1 MKINFAKTI
10 KFCERNKDQNYR
22 AIYSYIQKAIKYV
35 KKLYDANPDLSE
47 LEINELIKEK
57 TSNMTIEY
65 TENADCVSEI
75 NQIVMSEEVLKD
87 KKIIYEE
94 YDKIKDMDLS
104 NFIEG
109 MELTFE
115 DSSINSRENIKPL
128 LAMLR
133 KQKAELGEDT
143 ISDIKE
149 YMNDKSKYTIP
160 NKTRVS
166 IEKIYGMISGEERDQ
181 LVEFI
186 KQNKIEVE
194 KILKAKYIRLMVQI
208 GQFFETFELLDQ
220 MNAINDI
227 NMRRIGLEQLE
238 NDLDNSNNDK
248 SKIAIKDLFDEDYL
262 KTLDLEKLAILN
274 TFWQN
279 RFAKETKSIND
290 GIFFL
295 STLNVFKDIKE
306 GKKIEITPDMIDAL
320 AIKSSFMQ
328 IISKA
333 TISTTSQDVKK
344 YEFSKRG
351 NRIVYDPTEALKEFD
366 EKYRDEYKKYFDK
379 ILPQSQN
386 SLYSDIADSIILYT
400 NKENIYF
407 CKDATLMNLLN
418 TFLNNE
424 KIRNWGYIEE
434 FGEAK
439 KPITEKKYVL
449 IGIDYEGFNMP
460 LRVHMKR
467 EDLEDKLRMI
477 KNNMIIPIYDGG
489 DDFVYR
495 NSIIKTQNFL
505 PLDKNHKNEIRQL
518 SLECKEN
525 DERYKFVK
533 HLNFLRKADEFPEH
547 LKEEVQEGRKT
558 IKRRVRKY
566 IDVSTG
572 KMFTIEK
579 KKYIPIDTDIGGI
592 GKNDDGESER

>member
-10 KFCERNKDQNYR
+10 RFCERNKDQNYR

-47 LEINELIKEK
+47 VEINELIKEK
-57 TSNMTIEY
+57 MSKITIEY
-65 TENADCVSEI
+65 TQNADCVTDI
-75 NQIVMSEEVLKD
+75 NQIAMSEEVLKD

-94 YDKIKDMDLS
+94 YEKIKDMDLS
-104 NFIEG
+104 GFVEG
-109 MELTFE
+109 KEVRYGKPAA
-115 DSSINSRENIKPL
+115 NCRENIKSL
-128 LAMLR
+128 LGMLR
-133 KQKAELGEDT
+133 IQKAELDEET
-143 ISDIKE
+143 KEFIKD
-149 YMNDKSKYTIP
+149 YMKNKSKYRISSE
-160 NKTRVS
+160 TRHSVEE
-166 IEKIYGMISGEERDQ
+166 IAGMIIGEEKEQ

-186 KQNKIEVE
+186 KLNKKIVE
-194 KILKAKYIRLMVQI
+194 KILKNKYIQLMV
-208 GQFFETFELLDQ
+208 GTGRFFETFELLDQ
-220 MNAINDI
+220 MNSINDI
-227 NMRRIGLEQLE
+227 NMRRIGIEQLE
-238 NDLDNSNNDK
+238 NDLDNNDNDK
-248 SKIAIKDLFDEDYL
+248 SKIAIRDLFDENYL
-262 KTLDLEKLAILN
+262 KTLSLDELAVLN

-290 GIFFL
+290 GLFFL
-295 STLNVFKDIKE
+295 STLNVFKDIKDGQE
-306 GKKIEITPDMIDAL
+306 IEITPEMIDAL
-320 AIKSSFMQ
+320 AIKSLFMQ
-328 IISKA
+328 IVSKSINLEVSQNLEKYQLEKRGHA
-333 TISTTSQDVKK
+333 TTYDPEEILR
-344 YEFSKRG
+344 EFSNNYSDKYKR
-351 NRIVYDPTEALKEFD
+351 
-366 EKYRDEYKKYFDK
+366 YFDQ
-379 ILPQSQN
+379 ILPQSRN
-386 SLYSDIADSIILYT
+386 SLYSDICNSIMLNT
-400 NKENIYF
+400 NKENIYY
-407 CKDATLMNLLN
+407 CKDAILISLLN

-424 KIRNWGYIEE
+424 KIKNWGYIEE
-434 FGEAK
+434 FGEEK
-439 KPITEKKYVL
+439 KPITDKKYIL

-467 EDLEDKLRMI
+467 ENLEEKLKII
-477 KNNMIIPIYDGG
+477 KNDMIIPIYDGG

>member
-10 KFCERNKDQNYR
+10 KFCEKSKDQNYR
-22 AIYSYIQKAIKYV
+22 AIYSYMQKAIKYV
-35 KKLYDANPDLSE
+35 KKLYDENPDLSE
-47 LEINELIKEK
+47 TDIKELIKEK
-57 TSNMTIEY
+57 MSNMTLVY

-115 DSSINSRENIKPL
+115 DSSTNSRENIKPL

-133 KQKAELGEDT
+133 KQKSDLGEDT
-143 ISDIKE
+143 INDIKE
-149 YMNDKSKYTIP
+149 YMKDKSKYTIP

-166 IEKIYGMISGEERDQ
+166 IEKIYGMISGEEKDQ

-194 KILKAKYIRLMVQI
+194 KILKNKYIGLMFQT
-208 GQFFETFELLDQ
+208 GKFFETFELLDQ
-220 MNAINDI
+220 MNAVNDI

-238 NDLDNSNNDK
+238 NDLDNDDNDK
-248 SKIAIKDLFDEDYL
+248 SKIAIRNLFDVNYL

-295 STLNVFKDIKE
+295 STLNSFKDIKE
-306 GKKIEITPDMIDAL
+306 GKEIEITPDMIDAL
-320 AIKSSFMQ
+320 AIKSAFMQ
-328 IISKA
+328 IVSKA
-333 TISTTSQDVKK
+333 TISTRSQDVKQ
-344 YEFSKRG
+344 YEFSKKG
-351 NRIVYDPTEALKEFD
+351 NRIVYDPTEALIDFD
-366 EKYRDEYKKYFDK
+366 EKYRDEYKEYFDK
-379 ILPQSQN
+379 ILPQSEN

-407 CKDATLMNLLN
+407 SKDATLMNLLN
-418 TFLNNE
+418 TFLNSE

-434 FGEAK
+434 FDK
-439 KPITEKKYVL
+439 KDKPITEKKYVL

-477 KNNMIIPIYDGG
+477 KNDMIIPIYDGG
-489 DDFVYR
+489 DDFVYK

-525 DERYKFVK
+525 DERYKFIK

>member
-10 KFCERNKDQNYR
+10 RFCERNKDQNYR

-295 STLNVFKDIKE
+295 STLNVFKDIK
-306 GKKIEITPDMIDAL
+306 
-320 AIKSSFMQ
+320 
-328 IISKA
+328 
-333 TISTTSQDVKK
+333 
-344 YEFSKRG
+344 
-351 NRIVYDPTEALKEFD
+351 
-366 EKYRDEYKKYFDK
+366 
-379 ILPQSQN
+379 
-386 SLYSDIADSIILYT
+386 
-400 NKENIYF
+400 
-407 CKDATLMNLLN
+407 
-418 TFLNNE
+418 
-424 KIRNWGYIEE
+424 
-434 FGEAK
+434 
-439 KPITEKKYVL
+439 
-449 IGIDYEGFNMP
+449 
-460 LRVHMKR
+460 
-467 EDLEDKLRMI
+467 
-477 KNNMIIPIYDGG
+477 
-489 DDFVYR
+489 
-495 NSIIKTQNFL
+495 
-505 PLDKNHKNEIRQL
+505 
-518 SLECKEN
+518 
-525 DERYKFVK
+525 
-533 HLNFLRKADEFPEH
+533 
-547 LKEEVQEGRKT
+547 
-558 IKRRVRKY
+558 
-566 IDVSTG
+566 
-572 KMFTIEK
+572 
-579 KKYIPIDTDIGGI
+579 
-592 GKNDDGESER
+592 